1 MTEPQAPMEL
11 SYESAAVEP
20 VGRRPKWVWVVI
32 AIYLLLLSVVL
43 LLPLWTK
50 LSSPDELELLLIAT
64 ITACAVALSGIG
76 LVFTRVR
83 IARRRPITRA
93 SLWIP
98 LIASGFL
105 VGGLVIGAALALI
118 ECLKADERWLWG
130 AWIGGGV
137 VWIVWAVLLWLLTRN
152 TDPNSLAMRLH
163 RYLLAGSVAELLVAV
178 PCHVIVR
185 RRDECCAGY
194 LTGTG
199 ICIGCVVMLVSFGP
213 GVAFLYYKRWKQITG
228 ARH

>member
-1 MTEPQAPMEL
+1 MSEPQAPLEL
-11 SYESAAVEP
+11 SYESAAIEP

-32 AIYLLLLSVVL
+32 TIYLLLVAVVVL
-43 LLPLWTK
+43 LPMWTK
-50 LSSPDELELLLIAT
+50 LSSPDDSDLLIGAT
-64 ITACAVALSGIG
+64 ITACGITVSGIG

-83 IARRRPITRA
+83 IARRRPLTRA

-98 LIASGFL
+98 LLASGL
-105 VGGLVIGAALALI
+105 LIGGLVVGAALALI
-118 ECLKADERWLWG
+118 ECLKVDEHWLWG

-137 VWIVWAVLLWLLTRN
+137 VWIAWAGLLWPTTRN
-152 TDPNSLAMRLH
+152 TDPTSLAMRLH
-163 RYLLAGSVAELLVAV
+163 RYVLAGSVAELLVAV

-185 RRDECCAGY
+185 RRDECCAGI

-199 ICIGCVVMLVSFGP
+199 ICIGCVVMLISFGP

-228 ARH
+228 N

>member
-1 MTEPQAPMEL
+1 MSEPQAPLEL
-11 SYESAAVEP
+11 GYESAAVEP

-32 AIYLLLLSVVL
+32 AIYLLLISLVL
-43 LLPLWTK
+43 LLPLWAK
-50 LSSPDELELLLIAT
+50 LSSPDESELLVAAT
-64 ITACAVALSGIG
+64 ITACAIALSGIG

-105 VGGLVIGAALALI
+105 IGGLVIGAAISVI
-118 ECLKADERWLWG
+118 ELSKVDENWLWG
-130 AWIGGGV
+130 AWIGGAV
-137 VWIVWAVLLWLLTRN
+137 VWIDWAVLLWLITRN
-152 TDPNSLAMRLH
+152 KDPNSVAARLH
-163 RYLLAGSVAELLVAV
+163 RCVLAGSVAELLVAV
-178 PCHVIVR
+178 PCHIVVR

-213 GVAFLYYKRWKQITG
+213 GVAFLYYRRWKQITG
-228 ARH
+228 N

>member
-1 MTEPQAPMEL
+1 MTEPRPPMQL
-11 SYESAAVEP
+11 TYESAAVEP
-20 VGRRPKWVWVVI
+20 IGRRPKWVWAVI

-43 LLPLWTK
+43 LLPLWAK
-50 LSSPDELELLLIAT
+50 LSSPDETELLVAAT
-64 ITACAVALSGIG
+64 VTAAAIALSGIG

-98 LIASGFL
+98 LLASGFL
-105 VGGLVIGAALALI
+105 IGGLVVGAAISVI
-118 ECLKADERWLWG
+118 ELSKVDENWLWG
-130 AWIGGGV
+130 AWIGGVV
-137 VWIVWAVLLWLLTRN
+137 VWIDWAVLLWLMTAN
-152 TDPNSLAMRLH
+152 KDPNSIAAWLH
-163 RYLLAGSVAELLVAV
+163 RWVLAGSVAELLVAV

-228 ARH
+228 N